1 MGDRL
6 RMENQT
12 GSVAYAVP
20 GYETCDHPRG
30 NIYVASSWR
39 NIVHPSVVHALRDN
53 DFAVYDF
60 KNPPAGT
67 GFAWDEIGLAH
78 TNPIH
83 GHPAAPDLSDRTEF
97 LEALTHPRALA
108 GFNSDY
114 TAMQHADAI
123 IAVAPCGK
131 SAHLELGW
139 GAGAG
144 KLTAMLLDDPCTP
157 ELMYLA
163 VDHCAVT
170 IDSLLEWLD
179 HELPATKKRARAAES
194 VPA

>member
-1 MGDRL
+1 MHS
-6 RMENQT
+6 QT
-12 GSVAYAVP
+12 GPHAVP
-20 GYETCDHPRG
+20 GHSGGTKPRG
-30 NIYVASSWR
+30 KIYVASSWR
-39 NIVHPSVVHALRDN
+39 NTVHPTVVHALREAR
-53 DFAVYDF
+53 FAVYDF

-78 TNPIH
+78 TNPVH
-83 GHPAAPDLSDRTEF
+83 GHPAAPDVSDRAEF
-97 LEALTHPRALA
+97 LHALTDPRALA

-123 IAVAPCGK
+123 IAVAPCGR

-144 KLTAMLLDDPCTP
+144 KLTAILLDDPCTP

-163 VDHCAVT
+163 VDHCATT
-170 IDSLLEWLD
+170 IDSLLKWLD
-179 HELPATKKRARAAES
+179 HELPAADRADRI
-194 VPA
+194 PA

>member
-1 MGDRL
+1 MGEERH
-6 RMENQT
+6 MQNQT
-12 GSVAYAVP
+12 GSHAAP
-20 GYETCDHPRG
+20 GYSTDAKSRG

-39 NIVHPSVVHALRDN
+39 NAVHPRVVHALREAR
-53 DFAVYDF
+53 FAVYDF

-78 TNPIH
+78 TNPLD
-83 GHPAAPDLSDRTEF
+83 GHPAAPDVSARAEF
-97 LEALTHPRALA
+97 LDALTHPRAIA

-123 IAVAPCGK
+123 IAVAPCGR

-144 KLTAMLLDDPCTP
+144 KLTAVLLDDPCTP

-163 VDHCAVT
+163 VDHCAAT

-179 HELPATKKRARAAES
+179 HELPAGDEADRI
-194 VPA
+194 PA